1 MRLNL
6 RTMQTKLAKQ
16 LSLTLITALLVGYL
30 LPVQAQ
36 NKPSPTLSKPQ
47 SQPLP
52 TDYYLAGGDRIR
64 IYIIEAPEYSG
75 EYLIPPDGKL
85 YLPLIGSVSVLGLTQ
100 EQAAE
105 AISAKYARYLKR

>member
-1 MRLNL
+1 MAA
-6 RTMQTKLAKQ
+6 TLAK
-16 LSLTLITALLVGYL
+16 LKLTVLTALLVGYL

-36 NKPSPTLSKPQ
+36 VKPSPIPSKPQ

-52 TDYYLAGGDRIR
+52 TDYFLSGGDRIR

-100 EQAAE
+100 EQAAV
-105 AISAKYARYLKR
+105 AIAAKYARYLKR

>member
-1 MRLNL
+1 MK
-6 RTMQTKLAKQ
+6 TTLAK
-16 LSLTLITALLVGYL
+16 LKLTILTALLVGYL

-36 NKPSPTLSKPQ
+36 VKPSSTNSNQ
-47 SQPLP
+47 SQQLP
-52 TDYYLAGGDRIR
+52 TDYFLSGGDRIR

-105 AISAKYARYLKR
+105 AIAAKYARYLKR

>member
-1 MRLNL
+1 MK
-6 RTMQTKLAKQ
+6 TTITKLK
-16 LSLTLITALLVGYL
+16 LTVLTALLVGYL

-36 NKPSPTLSKPQ
+36 VKPNPTSKPQ

-52 TDYYLAGGDRIR
+52 TEYYLGGGDRLR

>member
-1 MRLNL
+1 MKTTL
-6 RTMQTKLAKQ
+6 TKLK
-16 LSLTLITALLVGYL
+16 LTVLTVLLVSYL

-36 NKPSPTLSKPQ
+36 IKPSPTTSNQ
-47 SQPLP
+47 SQQLP
-52 TDYYLAGGDRIR
+52 TDYYLGGGDRIR

-75 EYLIPPDGKL
+75 EYLIAPDGKL

>member
-1 MRLNL
+1 ML
-6 RTMQTKLAKQ
+6 TTLAKQ
-16 LSLTLITALLVGYL
+16 LKLTVLTVLLVSCL

-36 NKPSPTLSKPQ
+36 VKPSPTTSKPQ
-47 SQPLP
+47 SQQLP
-52 TDYYLAGGDRIR
+52 TDYFLGGGDRIR

-85 YLPLIGSVSVLGLTQ
+85 YLPLIGSISVLGLTQ

-105 AISAKYARYLKR
+105 AIAAKYARYLKR

>member
-1 MRLNL
+1 MKI
-6 RTMQTKLAKQ
+6 KLAKQ
-16 LSLTLITALLVGYL
+16 LSLIALTAFLVSYL
-30 LPVQAQ
+30 FPVQAQ
-36 NKPSPTLSKPQ
+36 VKTNPIPTRKPQ

-64 IYIIEAPEYSG
+64 VYVAEAPEYSG

-100 EQAAE
+100 QQAAD
-105 AISAKYARYLKR
+105 AIAAKYARYLKR